1 MKITQILPFFYKN
14 SSFIN
19 VSHQRSCASVTRGVG
34 RKDRRG
40 EGWKKHCHSI
50 YQSASLPIFSFL
62 RSLQVLIVTCSLL
75 CITILT
81 GFAADIS
88 VIAVG
93 DITIGSRM
101 TPFIESEGAG
111 LFFEGTAALIQ
122 SADVATASLNT
133 SISER
138 GEPRYGIEHPFR
150 AAPGLA
156 RAIANAGF
164 DAVSLAT
171 PHMMDFGFEA
181 LEDTI
186 TELEWYN
193 VEPVGAGITAESAQL
208 PAWVPVQ
215 VGTHPA
221 STVDVA
227 LLAYYRVNEFARY
240 TADPLAYA
248 VYSQMVDAVTRAR
261 QRAALVIVW
270 LHWGKVAPGNHAPT
284 QLDEEIGRQRI
295 FGQALI
301 DAGADLVLCQ
311 QLHTLGGIEL
321 YQGKPIVYSL
331 ADFIYDTYHKQHS
344 RIVMPK
350 VTFEDR
356 ILTSIELIP
365 ILTDA
370 PNVSLQYGKSASY
383 AVHQPSVLT
392 GAAATETLLDYRKR
406 CAKLKTEVLI
416 EAERGWIKGTN

>member
-1 MKITQILPFFYKN
+1 MKITSILPFFYKA

-19 VSHQRSCASVTRGVG
+19 VPHQRSCASVTRGDWKGGSVA
-34 RKDRRG
+34 
-40 EGWKKHCHSI
+40 GWKKGWHSI
-50 YQSASLPIFSFL
+50 RQSSSFPIFRFL
-62 RSLQVLIVTCSLL
+62 RSLQMLIATCGLL
-75 CITILT
+75 GITILT
-81 GFAADIS
+81 VVADEIS

-101 TPFIESEGAG
+101 APLIESEGAG
-111 LFFEGTAALIQ
+111 LFFQGTAALIQ

-138 GEPRYGIEHPFR
+138 GEPRHGVEHPFR
-150 AAPGLA
+150 AAPGLG

-164 DAVSLAT
+164 DAVTLAT

-193 VEPVGAGITAESAQL
+193 VKPIGAGITAEAAQL

-215 VGTHPA
+215 VGTDPA
-221 STVDVA
+221 TTVEVA

-248 VYSQMVDAVTRAR
+248 VYSQMVDAVTQAQ
-261 QRAALVIVW
+261 QRAELVIVW
-270 LHWGKVAPGNHAPT
+270 LHWGNPVAPGNHAPT
-284 QLDEEIGRQRI
+284 QLDEVIGRQRI
-295 FGQALI
+295 FAQALI
-301 DAGADLVLCQ
+301 GAGADLVLCQ

-350 VTFEDR
+350 VTFEDGM
-356 ILTSIELIP
+356 LTSIELIP

-370 PNVSLQYGKSASY
+370 PNAPAQYGKSASY
-383 AVHQPSVLT
+383 TVHQPSILT
-392 GAAATETLLDYRKR
+392 GEVAKETLLDYQKR

-416 EAERGWIKGTN
+416 EAERGWIKGTM